1 MVGVPRS
8 KGCSVCRNR
17 RVKCDE
23 ARPECGQCRRYG
35 CQCPGYNRGL
45 KFQDEGPGLQRRHR
59 RVSDRRASDATKKPL
74 LDLTENTTSSSSSS
88 TTVVKKRHSGALIPQ
103 VTAEEA
109 LVLMRAH
116 AGSIDENLSP
126 SLIQKLFVSQQPRL
140 FMDFVCAA
148 FPTLFFHNKFR
159 SEVSFPEYIMQNFN
173 IRAHQD
179 SAVCCLS
186 AVYLASLTGDS
197 RLLRA
202 SRYMYGNA
210 LRKVNQALDTDEAL
224 SDILLSTVM
233 MLTIYEIYA
242 QTTPNAWIKH
252 ARGVKEMFLKRGAK
266 RHMSG
271 FGRSCYY
278 AYRGFLVAHA
288 MYEGIPCFLDQ
299 DEWQDFAAKVQEE
312 DSKKPG
318 EWSVFVH
325 LSEMIFMELVK
336 CPRYV
341 YDFRHLPP
349 TTPRIIRGAL
359 IARIRESC
367 TTLRQLSDEL
377 QASIMYH
384 FQKKQG
390 IEVNKEGFVGPPPA
404 VFADT
409 NPTLLLQGATHCIN
423 ALEKLLRS
431 ADVTEDEQ
439 IYLLKGISNSPE
451 SARDEYL
458 SPTPS
463 ADSTCETVSSG
474 ASPATVDSSSA
485 TTTATTPASSG
496 KPFTL
501 PLRMISEF
509 NRGPSAHGKGGGSH
523 RPVVWLDRIA
533 CSMGM
538 IGADIVEDDLDAT
551 QTVRGEDLETV
562 VEVIEE

>member
-1 MVGVPRS
+1 V
-8 KGCSVCRNR
+8 
-17 RVKCDE
+17 
-23 ARPECGQCRRYG
+23 
-35 CQCPGYNRGL
+35 
-45 KFQDEGPGLQRRHR
+45 
-59 RVSDRRASDATKKPL
+59 
-74 LDLTENTTSSSSSS
+74 TTS
-88 TTVVKKRHSGALIPQ
+88 TQSGALIPE

-109 LVLMRAH
+109 FLLMQSH

-159 SEVSFPEYIMQNFN
+159 SAVSFPEYIMQNFN
-173 IRAHQD
+173 KRAHQD

-186 AVYLASLTGDS
+186 AVYLASLTKDS

-202 SRYMYGNA
+202 SRHMYGNA
-210 LRKVNQALDTDEAL
+210 LRQVNKALDTDEAL

-242 QTTPNAWIKH
+242 QTTPDAWIKH
-252 ARGVKEMFLKRGAK
+252 ARGVKQMFLKRGAK

-288 MYEGIPCFLDQ
+288 LYEGIPCFLDE
-299 DEWQDFAAKVQEE
+299 DEWQDFAAKIQEE

-318 EWSVFVH
+318 EWSVFVN
-325 LSEMIFMELVK
+325 LSELIFMELVK

-349 TTPRIIRGAL
+349 NTPPHERAAL
-359 IARIRESC
+359 VSRIRESC
-367 TTLRQLSDEL
+367 EKLKRLNDEL
-377 QASIMYH
+377 LASIMYH

-390 IEVNKEGFVGPPPA
+390 IEVNKDGFVGPAPSLFP
-404 VFADT
+404 DT

-431 ADVTEDEQ
+431 ARVQEYLSVTDHVGHGVDPVPE
-439 IYLLKGISNSPE
+439 SPE
-451 SARDEYL
+451 SMSSRIEGEESL
-458 SPTPS
+458 STPS
-463 ADSTCETVSSG
+463 ADSTCDTLSSG
-474 ASPATVDSSSA
+474 PSPPAIGDSSGVPTAQA
-485 TTTATTPASSG
+485 T
-496 KPFTL
+496 FTL
-501 PLRMISEF
+501 PFRMVSEF
-509 NRGPSAHGKGGGSH
+509 NRGPDQQGGSH
-523 RPVVWLDRIA
+523 RPVVWLDRVA

-538 IGADIVEDDLDAT
+538 IGADIVEEEYVGKA
-551 QTVRGEDLETV
+551 REGELETV
-562 VEVIEE
+562 VEVVED

>member
-8 KGCSVCRNR
+8 KGCSVCRSR

-35 CQCPGYNRGL
+35 CPCPGYNRGL
-45 KFQDEGPGLQRRHR
+45 KFQDEGPNLQRRHR
-59 RVSDRRASDATKKPL
+59 RVSDRRASDAARRPL
-74 LDLTENTTSSSSSS
+74 LEAAGSSDSSSS
-88 TTVVKKRHSGALIPQ
+88 TALVTTRTTESGALIPE

-109 LVLMRAH
+109 FLLMQSH

-126 SLIQKLFVSQQPRL
+126 SLVQKLFVSQQPRL

-159 SEVSFPEYIMQNFN
+159 SSVSFPEYTMQNFN
-173 IRAHQD
+173 KRSHQD
-179 SAVCCLS
+179 SAVCCVS
-186 AVYLASLTGDS
+186 AVYLASLTKDS

-202 SRYMYGNA
+202 SRHMYGNA
-210 LRKVNQALDTDEAL
+210 LRQVNKALETDEAL
-224 SDILLSTVM
+224 SDLLLSTVM

-242 QTTPNAWIKH
+242 QTTPDAWVQH
-252 ARGVKEMFLKRGAK
+252 ARGVREMFLKRGAK

-271 FGRSCYY
+271 FARSCYY

-288 MYEGIPCFLDQ
+288 LYEGIPCFLDE
-299 DEWQDFAAKVQEE
+299 DEWQGFAAKIQEE

-318 EWSVFVH
+318 EWSVFVN
-325 LSEMIFMELVK
+325 LSELIFMELVK

-349 TTPRIIRGAL
+349 NAPLHERAAL
-359 IARIRESC
+359 VSRIRESC
-367 TTLRQLSDEL
+367 EKLKYMNDEL
-377 QASIMYH
+377 LASIMYH

-390 IEVNKEGFVGPPPA
+390 IEVNKNGFVGPAPSLFP
-404 VFADT
+404 DT

-431 ADVTEDEQ
+431 ARVQEYSSLADHVVDPVPE
-439 IYLLKGISNSPE
+439 SPE
-451 SARDEYL
+451 SAFSRTEGEESL
-458 SPTPS
+458 STPS
-463 ADSTCETVSSG
+463 TASTCDTLSSGSSPPAIGDSTT
-474 ASPATVDSSSA
+474 SA
-485 TTTATTPASSG
+485 LTAQQS
-496 KPFTL
+496 FTL
-501 PLRMISEF
+501 PFRMVSEF
-509 NRGPSAHGKGGGSH
+509 NRGPGQPGSSH
-523 RPVVWLDRIA
+523 RPVVWLDRVA

-538 IGADIVEDDLDAT
+538 IGADIVEEEYVGKAQD
-551 QTVRGEDLETV
+551 RELETV